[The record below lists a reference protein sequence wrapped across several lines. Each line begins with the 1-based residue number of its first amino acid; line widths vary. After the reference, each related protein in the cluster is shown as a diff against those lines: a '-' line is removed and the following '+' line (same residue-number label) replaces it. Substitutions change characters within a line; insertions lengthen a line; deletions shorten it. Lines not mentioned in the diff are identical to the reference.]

1 MRIKFFWTGLILSL
15 FISCWK
21 NEKESMIPSHI
32 PPALYSLDGDV
43 NKLEWERWGRLLFY
57 DKGLS
62 RDSSISCG
70 SCHAQVHG
78 FADHGTSLSTGIDGK
93 KGTRNSPAI
102 FNVAWN
108 TSFMWD
114 GGINHIEV
122 MPIAPL
128 TNHVEMD
135 LSMSDVVSR
144 VNANAHYQDYL
155 FLSKNGESF
164 EASEILKALAAFM
177 SRIVSFES
185 KYDAV
190 MTGGDEF
197 TSIENQGYILFRK
210 YCNSCH
216 TEPLFQSAEFRSNR
230 ERLEVAD
237 PGRFLIT
244 GDSQDY
250 GKFKVPSLRNLSFT
264 YPYMHHGAERSL
276 NEVMSNYLKLGEVI
290 FSDDTDL
297 QGLYEMTPSESEK
310 IIEFLKTLDDYHVLS
325 NPNYSEPR

>member
-1 MRIKFFWTGLILSL
+1 
-15 FISCWK
+15 
-21 NEKESMIPSHI
+21 MIPSHI

-144 VNANAHYQDYL
+144 VNANANYQDYL
-155 FLSKNGESF
+155 FLAKNGESF

-216 TEPLFQSAEFRSNR
+216 MEPLFQSAEFRSNR
-230 ERLEVAD
+230 ERFEVAD

-264 YPYMHHGAERSL
+264 YPYMHHGGERSL

-297 QGLYEMTPSESEK
+297 QGLYAMTPSESEK

-325 NPNYSEPR
+325 NPNYAEPR